1 MGTAIRNS
9 TTQVTASV
17 ERIREMI
24 LMGELVPGQQLRQ
37 TELAHR
43 LNVSRIPLRE
53 AMAIL
58 NAEGALDYRLNAGYS
73 VARFEASAVLQI
85 YMIREF
91 LETALLESISDVP
104 DSTCAAMTEILQ
116 KIDEASEHNAI
127 QDIVRLNRQFHFAL
141 LQLSSY
147 KIIVTEVHQLWNNSA
162 LYSTFPLYDP
172 EHRKRVRAEHKRF
185 VLLAK
190 RNDIPGLVELTTQHR
205 AVSIEHLRAILR
217 GARPPRLL

>member
-1 MGTAIRNS
+1 VGTAIENG
-9 TTQVTASV
+9 TTHVTACV

-24 LMGELVPGQQLRQ
+24 LMGELFPGQQLRQ
-37 TELAHR
+37 TELAER

-73 VARFEASAVLQI
+73 VVRFDASAILQI
-85 YMIREF
+85 YMMREL
-91 LETALLESISDVP
+91 LETVLLESISEVP

-127 QDIVRLNRQFHFAL
+127 QDIVRLNRQFHFAV

-147 KIIVTEVHQLWNNSA
+147 KLIVAEVHQLWNHTA
-162 LYSTFPLYDP
+162 LYSTFHAYDP

-185 VLLAK
+185 VLRAK
-190 RNDIPGLVELTTQHR
+190 RNDIPGLVELATQHR
-205 AVSIEHLRAILR
+205 AVPIEHLRAILR
-217 GARPPRLL
+217 GERPARLL